1 MMIVR
6 SAVHTQKSTWP
17 VIIEPKMMIMPNFPQ
32 YYNNNNGE
40 NGDGGRLV
48 CFDDDDDQEN
58 VAWFCVPTYVAIIAG
73 VPAELVV

>member
-1 MMIVR
+1 
-6 SAVHTQKSTWP
+6 
-17 VIIEPKMMIMPNFPQ
+17 MMIMPNFPQ

-48 CFDDDDDQEN
+48 CFDDDDDDDQEN

>member
-1 MMIVR
+1 
-6 SAVHTQKSTWP
+6 
-17 VIIEPKMMIMPNFPQ
+17 MIMPNFPQ

-48 CFDDDDDQEN
+48 CFDDDDDDQEN